1 MNIAQLLRRSAEVFP
16 DRPALYSGAKLL
28 LDYRTLAQRTA
39 SLAGYLKEQ
48 CGVKAG
54 DRVAIFSANCPEY
67 LEALNAILWAGAIAV
82 PVNYKLHVKELAY
95 VLGDCGARVLLVSPV
110 LAGDAATVAGADV
123 RLLTFA
129 SGAYAAAVQHT
140 PASMQHRE
148 PEDVASLFYTSGTT
162 GRPKG
167 VMQTHRNLLAM
178 TACYFTDVDD
188 VAAPDAIVYAAPMSH
203 GAGLYNY
210 AFTLRGARHVVPA
223 SGGFDPAEL
232 VDLARDVGSL
242 CFFAAP
248 TMVKRLVDH
257 ISVVRAE
264 VSGFKTIVYGGGP
277 MYAEDIKQALEVMGP
292 RFVQIYGQGES
303 PMTITALSREQL
315 ADAGHSEWEQRIAS
329 VGVAQALV
337 EVRVVDSAGQA
348 VQQGVV
354 GEIVVRG
361 DTVMPGYWNKP
372 EATADTLQTGWLY
385 TGDTGCMD
393 AHGFLTLKDR
403 SKDLIITGGSN
414 VYPREIEEVL
424 LTHPAVSEV
433 AVVGQ
438 VDAEWGEVPVAFVVL
453 REGSGPCD
461 AELDACCLQ
470 AIARFKRPKHYR
482 YVSALPKNS
491 YGKVLKTDLRA
502 QLQATEATAKPA
514 AVAG

>member
-1 MNIAQLLRRSAEVFP
+1 MNIAQLLRRTAEVTP
-16 DRPALYSGAKLL
+16 DRPALYEGAQLL
-28 LDYRTLAQRTA
+28 LDYRALAQRTA
-39 SLAGYLKEQ
+39 SLAAYLKEE
-48 CGVKAG
+48 CSVAPG
-54 DRVAIFSANCPEY
+54 DRVAIFSANCVEY

-82 PVNYKLHVKELAY
+82 PVNYKLHVKELDY
-95 VLGDCGARVLLVSPV
+95 VLRDSGACVLLVSPA
-110 LAGDAATVAGADV
+110 LAADAATVTGADIRV
-123 RLLTFA
+123 ITFA
-129 SGAYAAAVQHT
+129 SAAYAAAVQHT
-140 PASMQHRE
+140 PMAMQQRQ
-148 PEDVASLFYTSGTT
+148 PDDVASLFYTSGTT

-188 VAAPDAIVYAAPMSH
+188 VAPLDAIVYAAPMSH

-223 SGGFDPAEL
+223 SGGFEPAEL
-232 VDLARDVGSL
+232 MALARDVGKL

-257 ISVVRAE
+257 VKAVKAD

-277 MYAEDIKQALEVMGP
+277 MYVEDIKQALDVMGP

-303 PMTITALSREQL
+303 PMTITALSRAQL
-315 ADAGHSEWEQRIAS
+315 ADAAHPEWAQRIAS

-337 EVRVVDSAGQA
+337 EVRVMDDDGLPLTE
-348 VQQGVV
+348 GEV

-361 DTVMPGYWNKP
+361 DTVMPGYWQKP
-372 EATADTLQTGWLY
+372 EATADTLKNGWLY

-453 REGSGPCD
+453 TNGSQPCD
-461 AELDACCLQ
+461 KELDTCCLQ

-482 YVSALPKNS
+482 YVDALPKNS
-491 YGKVLKTDLRA
+491 YGKVLKTELRA
-502 QLQATEATAKPA
+502 QLQTTEATAH
-514 AVAG
+514 